1 MDVKLVARGTPGFSG
16 AELANLVNIAALK
29 AAIEGHTQ
37 VTKANLDYAVDRIIM
52 GNSFLS
58 LMENVTY
65 LTYKKRYIKETPRLH
80 KKR

>member
-1 MDVKLVARGTPGFSG
+1 MARGTPGFSG

-52 GNSFLS
+52 GILSFS
-58 LMENVTY
+58 YGFPM
-65 LTYKKRYIKETPRLH
+65 KKLRRSDF
-80 KKR
+80 R

>member
-1 MDVKLVARGTPGFSG
+1 MADNMADVDVRLVARGTPGFSG

-52 GNSFLS
+52 G
-58 LMENVTY
+58 
-65 LTYKKRYIKETPRLH
+65 ICPRLVNVC
-80 KKR
+80 